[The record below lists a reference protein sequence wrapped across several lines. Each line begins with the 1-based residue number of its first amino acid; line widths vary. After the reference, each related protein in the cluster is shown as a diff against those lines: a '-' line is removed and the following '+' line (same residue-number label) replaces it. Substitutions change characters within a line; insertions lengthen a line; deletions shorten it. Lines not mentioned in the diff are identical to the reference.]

1 MHPNKIATIR
11 TGIIFFVARKRIN
24 SATKSKTTRARIIR
38 LTASLCRLPYL
49 NIGTTENGM
58 DELVYRKRLIKSLYI
73 EKMVFMLFSNQNKDE
88 DKDGKKII
96 KFAIKREEC

>member
-1 MHPNKIATIR
+1 MALNSSSNSSIASLSILAEQYNR
-11 TGIIFFVARKRIN
+11 RIN

-58 DELVYRKRLIKSLYI
+58 DELVYRKRLIKSLY
-73 EKMVFMLFSNQNKDE
+73 K
-88 DKDGKKII
+88 
-96 KFAIKREEC
+96 